1 MNNDKPRQFIRRVE
15 KTFHGKKRS
24 FVFRREEHSV
34 FLPDGNIISRQR
46 AEAPVLKGVVPH
58 EPSDV
63 AGECQSCLN
72 FVTEQMLI
80 ICDLCWEIVCLPC
93 ASQREGMR
101 VCPSCV
107 GYLARRR
114 RTLILRKLF
123 IDPFV
128 EQVK

>member
-1 MNNDKPRQFIRRVE
+1 MNNEKPRQFIRRQE
-15 KTFHGKKRS
+15 RCYHGKRKS
-24 FVFRREEHSV
+24 FVFKSEEHSA

-46 AEAPVLKGVVPH
+46 TEAQVLKGVVPH
-58 EPSDV
+58 EPNDV

-72 FVTEQMLI
+72 FATESMLI
-80 ICDLCWEIVCLPC
+80 ICDLCWEVVCLPC

-107 GYLARRR
+107 QFLRRRR

-123 IDPFV
+123 IEPFV
-128 EQVK
+128 EQVR